1 VRCPSKVKVGPH
13 KYTISKDKGDD
24 GDSKFMGT
32 TNNNL
37 LKITVRLELDGE
49 KVPESQVTE
58 TFLHEILHVIDLLY
72 DLDLK
77 ENQIGALAVGILTT
91 IRDNK
96 LDFLDKNTYTS

>member
-1 VRCPSKVKVGPH
+1 MNIPSKVKIGPH
-13 KYTISKDKGDD
+13 KYSVSLNKEAD
-24 GDSKFMGT
+24 GDNTYMGT

-37 LKITVRLELDGE
+37 CKISVRLELDGE

-77 ENQIGALAVGILTT
+77 ENQIGALAVGILTI

-96 LDFLDKNTYTS
+96 LNFLET